1 MIAKEI
7 IKDIM
12 NKKHWS
18 QVKLAEQAGFKS
30 QSNITGILN
39 RHSTMKVDS
48 LVQMVEAMGYEV
60 VIRDKSDTSREWI
73 VTDGKEVIADEAQNT
88 D

>member
-12 NKKHWS
+12 NIKHWS